1 MSTNSGSD
9 DVYVATRTAHI
20 DVNGRRERITKGQ
33 TRVRA
38 GHPLLKQYSSFFKP
52 AGEGVKFDTEDAV
65 DRPAARNRRRAAA
78 DNGPKPTQSPTSK
91 TEGDGTEAG
100 EGGEAGQEQP
110 PGAPAP
116 VKPYSEWSKSELK
129 DEIKRR
135 NADGRAD
142 EKKITGF
149 SRASQDTLAE
159 LLAQDDPVPVES
171 GFVETPDGTDV
182 VISPN
187 SPDGV
192 TPEDHSE
199 GALDGDTDEDAG
211 GDGDDA

>member
-38 GHPLLKQYSSFFKP
+38 GHPLLKQYASFFKP
-52 AGEGVKFDTEDAV
+52 AGEGVKFETEDAI
-65 DRPAARNRRRAAA
+65 DRPSARNRQRAAA
-78 DNGPKPTQSPTSK
+78 NNVPKLTQSPTGK
-91 TEGDGTEAG
+91 TTVEEPP
-100 EGGEAGQEQP
+100 P

-116 VKPYSEWSKSELK
+116 VKPYSEWSRAELK

-135 NADGRAD
+135 NEDGRAD
-142 EKKITGF
+142 EEKITGF

-159 LLAQDDPVPVES
+159 LLAQDDPVPVET
-171 GFVETPDGTDV
+171 GFVENPDGTDTV
-182 VISPN
+182 VSPE
-187 SPDGV
+187 SPDGI
-192 TPEDHSE
+192 TPEEHSE
-199 GALDGDTDEDAG
+199 GATGDTADETE
-211 GDGDDA
+211 GDGDHS